1 MKKLSLKKKIVT
13 ASATVIVGALAIG
26 GTAAYFTAKGTARN
40 VITTGNIEIALL
52 ESKINDQGEKVPFE
66 DVLGVMPGEKVS
78 KIVEVENTGGQSA
91 WIRVSVD
98 KEIELAEGT
107 EGEVDTSLVTYDLNE
122 EYWTESDGYY
132 YYKDVLKSGE
142 TTQPLFTKVSFEK
155 EMGNLYQNSKAVVTV
170 NAYATQAANNGSN
183 VFEAAGWPAED

>member
-1 MKKLSLKKKIVT
+1 M
-13 ASATVIVGALAIG
+13 
-26 GTAAYFTAKGTARN
+26 
-40 VITTGNIEIALL
+40 
-52 ESKINDQGEKVPFE
+52 
-66 DVLGVMPGEKVS
+66 
-78 KIVEVENTGGQSA
+78 ENTGGQSA

-98 KEIELAEGT
+98 KEIELAEGI

-142 TTQPLFTKVSFEK
+142 TTQPLFKKVSFEK